1 MMKKIFTLMILSA
14 LTVFSLS
21 AQNVSA
27 PPAKAVIEIWVWGGP
42 SQLETF
48 DPKPKA
54 GREYNNGLKAIPTN
68 VPGIEI
74 SEMLPNLAKHADK
87 YSIIRTMTHRHN
99 GHETASYLMQ
109 TGREPGSGK
118 VFPAIGAMVAFYKSQ
133 NYTGDLPPYIVLT
146 KPKGR
151 FAEEGFLGEKYKPL
165 VTGGNPNASRFSV
178 DGITPPGNLK
188 QPIIDMQF
196 DALNRFDLFGAG
208 YEIPELAQFDKA
220 GNDAVKKMKGSAA
233 KAFDLSLE
241 SNEMRAKY
249 GRNEFG
255 QACLV
260 ARRLVEAGVP
270 YVTINAQG
278 WDSHKKH
285 FESMKKRTA
294 EMDQALAALLED
306 LTAKGLLKTTIVWW
320 SGEFGRTP
328 RIQWEA
334 PWNGGRNHYAKCFS
348 AMIAGG
354 GFKGGKV
361 IGVSDA
367 VAGTV
372 VSRPVAPQDLLGS
385 ILERCGIDPDSKFPT
400 FTGVDAPLL
409 PKESKSGRLREIYPD
424 AEVKGGVK

>member
-1 MMKKIFTLMILSA
+1 MKKYCFSFLFLLFSGCYLSA
-14 LTVFSLS
+14 GET
-21 AQNVSA
+21 A
-27 PPAKAVIEIWVWGGP
+27 PPARSVIEIWVWGGP

-54 GREYNNGLKAIPTN
+54 PKEYNNGYKAIPTN

-74 SEMLPNLAKHADK
+74 SEMLPKLAKHADK

-118 VFPAIGAMVAFYKSQ
+118 VFPAIGALVAFYKGK
-133 NYTGDLPPYIVLT
+133 NYRGDLPPYVVLT

-151 FAEEGFLGEKYKPL
+151 FAEEGFLGEKFKPL
-165 VTGGNPNASRFSV
+165 VTGGNPNAARFSV
-178 DGITPPGNLK
+178 DGITPPGNLSK
-188 QPIIDMQF
+188 NDIAMQF
-196 DALNRFDLFGAG
+196 AALEKFDQFGKNAG
-208 YEIPELAQFDKA
+208 IPALQQFDSTGKEA
-220 GNDAVKKMKGSAA
+220 YRKMNGSAA
-233 KAFDLSLE
+233 KVFDLTQE
-241 SNEMRAKY
+241 TKEMRERY

-255 QACLV
+255 QACLI

-270 YVTINAQG
+270 YITINAQG

-285 FESMKKRTA
+285 FETMKRKTA
-294 EMDQALAALLED
+294 EMDQAVAALLED
-306 LTAKGLLKTTIVWW
+306 LAEKKLLQTTIVWW

-328 RIQWEA
+328 KIQWEA
-334 PWNGGRNHYAKCFS
+334 PWNGGRNHYANCFS

-367 VAGTV
+367 VAGKV

-385 ILERCGIDPDSKFPT
+385 ILERCGIDPDSKFPG
-400 FTGVDAPLL
+400 FTGVNEPLL
-409 PKESKSGRLREIYPD
+409 PKESKAGKLREIYPEK
-424 AEVKGGVK
+424 AEKQKGKK

>member
-1 MMKKIFTLMILSA
+1 MKKILLCVLLTTAALGFSA
-14 LTVFSLS
+14 EKT
-21 AQNVSA
+21 A
-27 PPAKAVIEIWVWGGP
+27 PPAKCVIEIWVWGGP

-48 DPKPKA
+48 DPKPNA
-54 GREYNNGLKAIPTN
+54 PAAYNNGLKAIPTN

-109 TGREPGSGK
+109 TGREPGSGR
-118 VFPAIGAMVAFYKSQ
+118 VFPAIGAIVAFYKSQ
-133 NYTGDLPPYIVLT
+133 NYTGDLPPYVVLT

-165 VTGGNPNASRFSV
+165 VTGGNPNAARFSV

-188 QPIIDMQF
+188 AADINMQF
-196 DALNRFDLFGAG
+196 DLLGKLDHFGDG
-208 YEIPELAQFDKA
+208 YDIPELKNFAIA
-220 GNDAVKKMKGSAA
+220 GDAAEKKMKGSAA

-241 SNEMRAKY
+241 SDEVRNKY

-255 QACLV
+255 QACLT

-270 YVTINAQG
+270 YITINAQG

-306 LTAKGLLKTTIVWW
+306 LDKRGLLETTIVWW

-328 RIQWEA
+328 LIQWEA
-334 PWNGGRNHYAKCFS
+334 PWNGGRNHYARCFS
-348 AMIAGG
+348 AVVAGG

-367 VAGTV
+367 VAGNV

-385 ILERCGIDPDSKFPT
+385 ILERCGIDPDSKFPE
-400 FTGVDAPLL
+400 FTGVDEPLL
-409 PKESKSGRLREIYPD
+409 PKESQAGRLREIYPD
-424 AEVKGGVK
+424 PIKESAAGGDK